1 MDDEHG
7 DVGSVTSGVSEPT
20 VSRTA
25 PNETLMENLKCENQI
40 DGSYNEGAGDGEE
53 IMVEVVGS
61 DVFVDGVSDLKEGD
75 LGSGEIGELRG
86 HDNRNEAATQD
97 FQEATNS
104 STEGAENKVEESEG
118 TENKVEVSEGAE
130 SSKVKEIEGEETAL
144 SGPRHIAEKVEFRV
158 IKSVDD
164 GARAVCDLGSQG
176 DHEAWSPVNEV
187 VTEKAAVMVREEGV
201 TKDEVSDKDGANHAT
216 PEILDHPVEVAVG
229 EEDVAVHKEEMLHI
243 GDNVASDDTL
253 GTNSVPSH
261 EATNATAGSEVA
273 HVEASPNPNCE
284 VPNIVRFN
292 GIDKSVGEVG
302 LVHAGSEP
310 LMENTLM
317 ENTQMELSCNIS
329 ASDHG
334 TQVSGGD
341 VLPTGTIVVG
351 AVIDRKGGVEGQELK
366 SNTNVGSIT
375 SEDAFVESE
384 DSILKPDVI
393 LSDSKDD
400 NLGCL
405 KDFDSTNSRT
415 AHGNNSVPHA
425 GLESIHEQS
434 FVSEREEVTTMDVDG
449 VLDVKDEGLGIDLPD
464 MTCPSNDKI
473 LKSDEIENF
482 ENDTAHQN
490 KVSCNEP
497 TESADGGDSTVI
509 NEDELLKVR
518 GQVDTTN
525 NQVILTGLKPNVS
538 NMTNSTLS
546 GDEDLV
552 QADSGMYTD
561 QPLVATAEVGVINDQ
576 KVANTDEAVLDR
588 DAFIQIDEKEIVNE
602 VPLQSLYEHPGTDK
616 ILASDTPAGNTYLS
630 TKGEESKTEITGVQM
645 ADDDVTVNDSAVGVE
660 VGVGNFVEENS
671 SSQDGKQEGAI
682 QITEQFTQGLD
693 KDEIKNPVVDNA
705 ISNEGASIEV
715 VSEDAVMS
723 GLEVAIGSPPFCEQ
737 SNSGCPL
744 PEANEQSEMPIAT
757 DDISLVAGNDTEANY
772 VSDVVSTEGV
782 NQAIEAEDGSGM
794 ISDNDMVLGHASEPK
809 FMDEQQ
815 EREDDE
821 KYQVEEDDCKEP
833 MIGIEEHSS
842 ETDQSQMLNDELLSS
857 VSLNRSRYLWLPEN
871 EGQLSVSDLV
881 WGKVRSHPWWPG
893 QIFDPADASEK
904 AMKYY
909 KKDCFLVAYF
919 GDRTFAWNDVS
930 VLKPFRSCF
939 SQIEKQS
946 NSEAF
951 QIAVEC
957 ALEEVSRRV
966 ELGLACPCT
975 PQEALDKI
983 DAQIVENTGIREQSS
998 RRCGVDQSTKATSF
1012 EPTKLLD
1019 YVRELA
1025 PLASH
1030 GADRLDL
1037 VIARAQLLAYSRFK
1051 GHRTQIDFFFPG
1063 ELLENDAH
1071 TQSSDAV
1078 DNSLGKAVS
1087 HKRKDTPMD
1096 SLQPRKKERSFK
1108 EIMGD
1113 MAYSPDGEG
1122 ELDVK
1127 DSSKSVSSSSG
1138 RKRKTLDS
1146 LADGSDP
1153 RMIIHAAKVPTTI
1166 SPTPKPSFR
1175 IGECIRRVASQLTAP
1190 TTSSSKGNID
1200 QTGSDGGPQINEHYE
1215 EGSKVVPAELSSLD
1229 EMLSQLQLAAQDPKK
1244 GHSYLRSNVTF
1255 FTGFRSSIALN
1266 RRGRKKKASLAA
1278 GATGEFEFD
1287 DANDSYW
1294 TDRIVQNYSGEQL
1307 LQASENGVGQ
1317 YPPVPYDPEKYQNSG
1332 HRLHSRK
1339 RYSSGNHVKASE
1351 ESNEYVNKR
1360 KQESLPAELVLN
1372 FAERDSL
1379 PSEINLNRIFKRFG
1393 PLMESETEVDRDSG
1407 RAKVIFKRGSD
1418 AEVAFSSAGKF
1429 DIFGPVLVN
1438 YQLVHSPAISVQS
1451 LPLAIYQG
1459 QEHAT

>member
-7 DVGSVTSGVSEPT
+7 DVGTVTSGVSEPT
-20 VSRTA
+20 VSSTA

-40 DGSYNEGAGDGEE
+40 DGSYNEGDGDGDGEE

-61 DVFVDGVSDLKEGD
+61 DVFVDGVSDLKDGD
-75 LGSGEIGELRG
+75 LGSGEVGVLRG
-86 HDNRNEAATQD
+86 HDNRNEAAMQD
-97 FQEATNS
+97 FQEVINA

-130 SSKVKEIEGEETAL
+130 SKVKEIEGEE
-144 SGPRHIAEKVEFRV
+144 HIAEKVEVRV
-158 IKSVDD
+158 IESVDG

-187 VTEKAAVMVREEGV
+187 VMEKAAVMVREEGV
-201 TKDEVSDKDGANHAT
+201 TKDEVSDKDGANHMT
-216 PEILDHPVEVAVG
+216 PEILDHPIEVSVG
-229 EEDVAVHKEEMLHI
+229 EEDVAVYKEEMLHL
-243 GDNVASDDTL
+243 GENVASDDTL

-261 EATNATAGSEVA
+261 EATDAAAGSEVA
-273 HVEASPNPNCE
+273 PVEATPNPNCE
-284 VPNIVRFN
+284 VPNIVQFN

-302 LVHAGSEP
+302 LVHDGSDP
-310 LMENTLM
+310 LMEI
-317 ENTQMELSCNIS
+317 TQMESSCNIS

-341 VLPTGTIVVG
+341 VLPTGTSVVG
-351 AVIDRKGGVEGQELK
+351 AVIDKKGGVEGQELK

-375 SEDAFVESE
+375 SEDAFIESE

-405 KDFDSTNSRT
+405 KDFDSTNSGT

-434 FVSEREEVTTMDVDG
+434 FVSERGEVTTMDVDG

-464 MTCPSNDKI
+464 MSCPSNDKI
-473 LKSDEIENF
+473 LKSDENF
-482 ENDTAHQN
+482 ENDMAHRN

-497 TESADGGDSTVI
+497 TKSADGGDSTVI

-525 NQVILTGLKPNVS
+525 NQVILTGLKLNVS
-538 NMTNSTLS
+538 NTTNSTLPR
-546 GDEDLV
+546 DEDLV
-552 QADSGMYTD
+552 QADSEMYTD
-561 QPLVATAEVGVINDQ
+561 QVATAEVGVINDQ
-576 KVANTDEAVLDR
+576 KVANSDEEVLDR
-588 DAFIQIDEKEIVNE
+588 DAFIQKDEKEIVTE
-602 VPLQSLYEHPGTDK
+602 FPLQSLYEHPGTDK
-616 ILASDTPAGNTYLS
+616 ILPSDTPAENTYLS
-630 TKGEESKTEITGVQM
+630 TEGEESKTEITGVQV

-671 SSQDGKQEGAI
+671 SSQDGKQEGAV
-682 QITEQFTQGLD
+682 QITERYTHGLD

-723 GLEVAIGSPPFCEQ
+723 GLEVAVGSAPFCEQ
-737 SNSGCPL
+737 SNSGCL
-744 PEANEQSEMPIAT
+744 SREANEQSELPIAT

-772 VSDVVSTEGV
+772 LSDVVSTEGV

-794 ISDNDMVLGHASEPK
+794 ISDNDMVLSHASEPK

-815 EREDDE
+815 EREEDE

-930 VLKPFRSCF
+930 VLKPFRSHF

-951 QIAVEC
+951 QIAVES

-966 ELGLACPCT
+966 ELGLACPCI

-983 DAQIVENTGIREQSS
+983 DAQIVENTGIREESS
-998 RRCGVDQSTKATSF
+998 RRCGVDRSTKATSF

-1051 GHRTQIDFFFPG
+1051 GHRSQIDFFFPG
-1063 ELLENDAH
+1063 ELLENDTH

-1078 DNSLGKAVS
+1078 DNSLGKAGS

-1127 DSSKSVSSSSG
+1127 DSSKSVSSPSG

-1153 RMIIHAAKVPTTI
+1153 RMIIHAAKVPTII

-1175 IGECIRRVASQLTAP
+1175 IGECIRRIASQLTAP

-1200 QTGSDGGPQINEHYE
+1200 QTGSDGGPQINEHNE
-1215 EGSKVVPAELSSLD
+1215 EGSMVVPAELSSLD

-1278 GATGEFEFD
+1278 GGTGEFEFD

-1332 HRLHSRK
+1332 RRLHSRK
-1339 RYSSGNHVKASE
+1339 RYSTGNHVKASE

-1429 DIFGPVLVN
+1429 NIFGPVLVN

-1459 QEHAT
+1459 QEDAT